1 MALIGWATHVLQWY
15 LQKVTMMQ
23 IGVNLIKIT
32 LVRIVGC
39 NSPYMKAE
47 SLVIVDQHATVNVLR
62 PCTHRPSRQGSNIDS
77 KNLFFIFSLLLSLK
91 LVFIL
96 IAYIEYEKGMTDSVI
111 TVMKS

>member
-47 SLVIVDQHATVNVLR
+47 SLVIVDQHATVNVLGL
-62 PCTHRPSRQGSNIDS
+62 CTHRPSRQGSNIDS
-77 KNLFFIFSLLLSLK
+77 KNLLFIVYYNLITY
-91 LVFIL
+91 LVYIFYYNFIL
-96 IAYIEYEKGMTDSVI
+96 NKV
-111 TVMKS
+111 

>member
-47 SLVIVDQHATVNVLR
+47 S
-62 PCTHRPSRQGSNIDS
+62 
-77 KNLFFIFSLLLSLK
+77 
-91 LVFIL
+91 
-96 IAYIEYEKGMTDSVI
+96 
-111 TVMKS
+111 

>member
-77 KNLFFIFSLLLSLK
+77 KNLFFILSLILLSR
-91 LVFIL
+91 LVFAIN
-96 IAYIEYEKGMTDSVI
+96 
-111 TVMKS
+111 

>member
-15 LQKVTMMQ
+15 SQKVTMMQ

-47 SLVIVDQHATVNVLR
+47 SLVIVDQHATVNVLGL
-62 PCTHRPSRQGSNIDS
+62 CTHRPSRQGSNIDS
-77 KNLFFIFSLLLSLK
+77 KNLLFIVYYNLITY
-91 LVFIL
+91 LVYIFYYNFIL
-96 IAYIEYEKGMTDSVI
+96 NKV
-111 TVMKS
+111 